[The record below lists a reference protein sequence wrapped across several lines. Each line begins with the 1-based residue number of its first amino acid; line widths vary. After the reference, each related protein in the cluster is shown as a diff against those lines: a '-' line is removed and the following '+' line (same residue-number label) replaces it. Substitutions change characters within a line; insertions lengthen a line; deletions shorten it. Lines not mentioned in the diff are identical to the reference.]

1 MNPPELAPVH
11 FLLLSALLFVIGS
24 VGVLIRRNILT
35 ILMSIELML
44 NASNLALVAFAWEH
58 QIARANGA
66 RILETYTV
74 ETASIFVLFIIV
86 LAAIEAAVGLAIAV
100 NLFRRQGTVD
110 LADIRSLRG

>member
-1 MNPPELAPVH
+1 VNSPELAPVH

-44 NASNLALVAFAWEH
+44 NASSLALVAFAWEH
-58 QIARANGA
+58 QVAKAQGA
-66 RILETYTV
+66 RVREKYAV
-74 ETASIFVLFIIV
+74 ESASVFVLFIIV

-100 NLFRRQGTVD
+100 NLFRRQGTID
-110 LADIRSLRG
+110 LQDIRSLRG